1 MRILQQFK
9 GRLTPAQAAYG
20 INAAVANA
28 KRLAEDAKLLLE
40 AKRYPSA
47 SSLAILSLEE
57 LGKRAIL
64 RELLTAP
71 SDVEVQ
77 DCWRRYRRHT
87 QKNYLAL
94 LPDRLRGGAKHLHEF
109 RDLFLECGEAQRT
122 TVDAIKQ
129 LGFYTDC
136 CGSVHWA
143 TPPEVVNEKVA
154 SELVSLV
161 WALSES
167 KESLPRKLDPQ
178 KAKSANVQKLELDEK
193 KFRYLVNDN
202 AMATEKTA
210 EGIRKFAADIVKLEK
225 FIAGKL

>member
-1 MRILQQFK
+1 
-9 GRLTPAQAAYG
+9 
-20 INAAVANA
+20 
-28 KRLAEDAKLLLE
+28 
-40 AKRYPSA
+40 
-47 SSLAILSLEE
+47 
-57 LGKRAIL
+57 
-64 RELLTAP
+64 
-71 SDVEVQ
+71 
-77 DCWRRYRRHT
+77 
-87 QKNYLAL
+87 LAL

-167 KESLPRKLDPQ
+167 KESTTIQ
-178 KAKSANVQKLELDEK
+178 ELELWQLHMSAGLTRQNLLNWCTAMVLAGLKESTYVDEMQG
-193 KFRYLVNDN
+193 FTGREMD
-202 AMATEKTA
+202 TELA
-210 EGIRKFAADIVKLEK
+210 IL
-225 FIAGKL
+225 

>member
-167 KESLPRKLDPQ
+167 KESTTIQ
-178 KAKSANVQKLELDEK
+178 ELELWQLHMSAGLTRQNLLNWCTAMVLAGLKESTYVDEMQG
-193 KFRYLVNDN
+193 FTGREMD
-202 AMATEKTA
+202 TELA
-210 EGIRKFAADIVKLEK
+210 IL
-225 FIAGKL
+225 

>member
-9 GRLTPAQAAYG
+9 GRLTPAQAAHG

-57 LGKRAIL
+57 LGKRSIL
-64 RELLTAP
+64 RALLTAP
-71 SDVEVQ
+71 SDVEIQ
-77 DCWRRYRRHT
+77 DCWQRYRRHT

-94 LPDRLRGGAKHLHEF
+94 LPDRLRGGAKHLQDF
-109 RDLFLECGEAQRT
+109 GDLFLKGGESDRA
-122 TVDAIKQ
+122 TVDTIKQ

-136 CGSVHWA
+136 CGTAHWS
-143 TPPEVVNEKVA
+143 TPSEVVNEKVA

-161 WALSES
+161 WALSEAQES
-167 KESLPRKLDPQ
+167 TTIQELELWQLHMSTGLTRQNLLNWCSAMVLTGLKESSYVDEMRSFTGPEMDT
-178 KAKSANVQKLELDEK
+178 ELAI
-193 KFRYLVNDN
+193 L
-202 AMATEKTA
+202 
-210 EGIRKFAADIVKLEK
+210 
-225 FIAGKL
+225 